1 MKYIYNKILK
11 NQNGQAAFL
20 IVFFVMSI
28 LFVISMFLAEISI
41 KQSKSTRDAQESIQA
56 YYMADMGTERVIYG
70 VRKIASDPNKIN
82 INDYN
87 IGDIILP
94 ESGLY
99 QVVADAGSFTV
110 KRVNVSLPATLGIKI
125 TGYDQNKRVSR
136 SIELLW
142 N

>member
-28 LFVISMFLAEISI
+28 LFVISMFLVEISI
-41 KQSKSTRDAQESIQA
+41 KQSKSTRDAHESIQA
-56 YYMADMGTERVIYG
+56 YYMADMGSERVIYG
-70 VRKIASDPNKIN
+70 MRKLASDPDKIN

-110 KRVNVSLPATLGIKI
+110 KRVNVPLPATLGIKI

-136 SIELLW
+136 SIELSW